1 MAIRATRT
9 VSTVA
14 SSDPVMLDWVQS
26 SFAVAIGCVATGT
39 VNYKVQHTFDT
50 QETIAAGS
58 ATWFDHSSL
67 NNKTAN
73 SDGNY
78 AFPVTAVRL
87 TVNSGTPTYSV
98 VMTVIQGNR

>member
-1 MAIRATRT
+1 MRTTRT
-9 VSTVA
+9 LSTVTN
-14 SSDPVMLDWVQS
+14 SDPVMLDWLQA

-39 VNYKVQHTFDT
+39 VNYKVQHTFDD
-50 QETIAAGS
+50 QAAIAANT

-67 NNKTAN
+67 VNKTAS

-87 TVNSGTPTYSV
+87 VINSGTPTYSV
-98 VMTVIQGNR
+98 VMTVIQGRI